1 MFLPSLPIS
10 SEWDNLPFILSSPKL
25 LLCLFMILLCL
36 FHFIKENFIR
46 LIHFNQTSSFRNFI
60 TQQTTRHRKTLPKN
74 AAYSIQFSSVQLERV
89 FLKMQRIQF
98 NSVQYSWS
106 GSSSLQSLNNLCKRR
121 PCIRILVPTIPN
133 ERCIPL
139 RTRIWNWQSLLMR
152 MHHHRDLSFI
162 PFR

>member
-10 SEWDNLPFILSSPKL
+10 SEWNNLPFILSSPKQ

-36 FHFIKENFIR
+36 FHFIKENA
-46 LIHFNQTSSFRNFI
+46 IHFIHSIKPVQFATSLHNK
-60 TQQTTRHRKTLPKN
+60 QQDIEKL
-74 AAYSIQFSSVQLERV
+74 

-98 NSVQYSWS
+98 NLVQYSWS

>member
-10 SEWDNLPFILSSPKL
+10 SEWDNLPFILSSPKQ

-36 FHFIKENFIR
+36 FHFIKENA
-46 LIHFNQTSSFRNFI
+46 IHFIHSIKPVHFATSLHNK
-60 TQQTTRHRKTLPKN
+60 QQDIEKL
-74 AAYSIQFSSVQLERV
+74 

-98 NSVQYSWS
+98 NLVQYSWS

-139 RTRIWNWQSLLMR
+139 RARIWNWQSLLMR

>member
-1 MFLPSLPIS
+1 MFLPSFPIS
-10 SEWDNLPFILSSPKL
+10 SEWNNLPFILSSQKQ
-25 LLCLFMILLCL
+25 LLCLIMILLCL
-36 FHFIKENFIR
+36 FHSSKENAIH
-46 LIHFNQTSSFRNFI
+46 LIHSIKPVDFATSLHNK
-60 TQQTTRHRKTLPKN
+60 QQDIEKL
-74 AAYSIQFSSVQLERV
+74 

-98 NSVQYSWS
+98 NLVQYSWS

>member
-10 SEWDNLPFILSSPKL
+10 SEWNNLPFILSSPKL

-36 FHFIKENFIR
+36 FHFIKENA
-46 LIHFNQTSSFRNFI
+46 IHLVHSIKPVQFATSLHNK
-60 TQQTTRHRKTLPKN
+60 QQDIEKL
-74 AAYSIQFSSVQLERV
+74 

-98 NSVQYSWS
+98 NLVQYSWS

-139 RTRIWNWQSLLMR
+139 RARIWNWQSLLMR

>member
-10 SEWDNLPFILSSPKL
+10 SERINLPFILSSQKQ
-25 LLCLFMILLCL
+25 LLCLLMIVLCL
-36 FHFIKENFIR
+36 FHSIKENAIR
-46 LIHFNQTSSFRNFI
+46 LIHSTKTALFATSLHNK
-60 TQQTTRHRKTLPKN
+60 QQDIEKL
-74 AAYSIQFSSVQLERV
+74 

-98 NSVQYSWS
+98 SSIQYSWS

-121 PCIRILVPTIPN
+121 SCFWIRIPTISN
-133 ERCIPL
+133 QHRIPFWTCL
-139 RTRIWNWQSLLMR
+139 WNRQSLLVR

>member
-10 SEWDNLPFILSSPKL
+10 SEWNNLPFILSSPKL

-36 FHFIKENFIR
+36 FHFIKENAILFIHS
-46 LIHFNQTSSFRNFI
+46 IKPVHFATSLHNK
-60 TQQTTRHRKTLPKN
+60 QQDIEKL
-74 AAYSIQFSSVQLERV
+74 

-98 NSVQYSWS
+98 NSIQYSWS

>member
-36 FHFIKENFIR
+36 FHFIKENA
-46 LIHFNQTSSFRNFI
+46 IHFIHSIKPVQFATSLHNK
-60 TQQTTRHRKTLPKN
+60 QQDIEKL
-74 AAYSIQFSSVQLERV
+74 

-98 NSVQYSWS
+98 NSIQYSWS

>member
-10 SEWDNLPFILSSPKL
+10 SERNNLPFIHSSQKQ

-36 FHFIKENFIR
+36 FHSIKENAIH
-46 LIHFNQTSSFRNFI
+46 LIHSIKPVHFATSLHNK
-60 TQQTTRHRKTLPKN
+60 QQDIEKL
-74 AAYSIQFSSVQLERV
+74 
-89 FLKMQRIQF
+89 FLKMQRIQL
-98 NSVQYSWS
+98 NSIQINSIQYSWS

>member
-36 FHFIKENFIR
+36 FHFIKENA
-46 LIHFNQTSSFRNFI
+46 IHFIHSIKPVQFATSLHNK
-60 TQQTTRHRKTLPKN
+60 QQDIEKL
-74 AAYSIQFSSVQLERV
+74 

-98 NSVQYSWS
+98 NLVQYSWS